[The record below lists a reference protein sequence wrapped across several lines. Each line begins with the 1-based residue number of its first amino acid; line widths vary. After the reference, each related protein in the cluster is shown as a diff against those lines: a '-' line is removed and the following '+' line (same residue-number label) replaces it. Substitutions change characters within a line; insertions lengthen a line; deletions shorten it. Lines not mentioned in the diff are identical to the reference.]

1 MSKEDATYSEAETKR
16 RMEDAIRR
24 AQKTPHK
31 PQAPKGKASRAQS
44 TKGSKVQPAKQPI
57 KRQRGR

>member
-1 MSKEDATYSEAETKR
+1 MANDADKYSDKETER

-31 PQAPKGKASRAQS
+31 PHAKLAAKPAPKGKRKVA
-44 TKGSKVQPAKQPI
+44 TKA
-57 KRQRGR
+57 